1 MAFID
6 LDKEQIDTAVKYLEH
21 SANQCETNGEH
32 LNAHRIRGIIN
43 ELNEAVPDYIAFDA
57 EEMMA
62 QDAMR

>member
-1 MAFID
+1 MAFIN

-21 SANQCETNGEH
+21 SISQCESNGEH
-32 LNAHRIRGIIN
+32 LNAHKIRSIIS

-62 QDAMR
+62 QDALR